1 MAADFDRWIET
12 QFAASGPFTAL
23 IILVKIE
30 STTIWPLG
38 SSYATVIGSELRWSG
53 MRRLLDSS
61 RLPWSGMTI
70 FPAFSEAGG
79 PLTDEGARQRLA
91 EVQQRVIADHAVIN
105 EGFFFDRLGRMI
117 RLEEVAPSS

>member
-1 MAADFDRWIET
+1 MAVDFDRWLES

-38 SSYATVIGSELRWSG
+38 SSYATVIGSELRWTG
-53 MRRLLDSS
+53 MRRLLDGSK
-61 RLPWSGMTI
+61 LPWTGMAI
-70 FPAFSEAGG
+70 FPTFAEAGG
-79 PLTDEGARQRLA
+79 PLSDEGARQRLA
-91 EVQQRVIADHAVIN
+91 EVQKRVIADHAAIN
-105 EGFFFDRLGRMI
+105 EGFFFDHPGRMI

>member
-1 MAADFDRWIET
+1 MAVDFDRWIES

-38 SSYATVIGSELRWSG
+38 SSYATVIGSDLRWAG
-53 MRRLLDSS
+53 MRRLLDTSK
-61 RLPWSGMTI
+61 LPWSGTAI
-70 FPAFSEAGG
+70 FPTFSEAGG

-91 EVQQRVIADHAVIN
+91 EVQQRVIADHAAIN

-117 RLEEVAPSS
+117 RLEEVASRS